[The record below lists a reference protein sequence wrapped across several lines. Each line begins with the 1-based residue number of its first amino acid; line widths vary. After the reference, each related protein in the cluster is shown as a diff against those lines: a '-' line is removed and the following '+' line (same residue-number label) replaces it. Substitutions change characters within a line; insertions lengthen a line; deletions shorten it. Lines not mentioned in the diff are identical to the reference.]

1 MNVLK
6 EKTDEISR
14 IREILMDHPK
24 GLTIEEIAK
33 KLPLNRTSTAK
44 YLNTLW
50 ISGQAEMMTFGRAKV
65 FTLSERVPFSQ
76 ILNLSSD
83 LLLVLDHD
91 LLINQVNDSFVKTFC
106 IPRENLLGIRIDHSG
121 LTRFFSKENLDLIRT
136 AQKGSEHIKMD
147 KIEIEGL
154 TYFFRIK
161 LIPVVFDQGGQ
172 GLAVI
177 LEDLTEL
184 KKHQDHLEQLV
195 EERTVELKSANHK
208 LVNEIEEHRK
218 SSLAL
223 EQSERKYRQ
232 LVENA
237 NSIILRT
244 DEHGHITFF
253 SEFAEKFFGFTET
266 EMLGKDLFGTII
278 QRQTHSKKSLA
289 EQNQEFLRPAKH
301 MMFKETE
308 VIRKNGDPAWVA
320 WTIKEQVDA
329 DKSFREFLIVGMD
342 ITVLKT
348 YIERSQRLVEKLE
361 IHEIELNAQSQ
372 EVKRLQQISNLSEKR
387 CMSNFNSA
395 PAGFFTIDEK
405 GKIIEMNQTGADLIG
420 KTLQQ
425 KGNVLL
431 TDFINKKNQEIF
443 SDFLQKIFRHSET
456 QTCIVLLIG
465 NKNTPVLFRGKGHV
479 GDDEIE
485 KGCHILAIELPV
497 SISTSLINRT
507 FPEEGTSQ
515 ET

>member
-1 MNVLK
+1 MNLL
-6 EKTDEISR
+6 EDQTDEISR
-14 IREILMDHPK
+14 IREILMEHPK
-24 GLTIEEIAK
+24 GLTIEEVAK

-44 YLNTLW
+44 YLNTLL

-65 FTLSERVPFSQ
+65 FTLSQRVPFSQ

-91 LLINQVNDSFVKTFC
+91 LLINQVNDSFVKLFG
-106 IPRENLLGIRIDHSG
+106 IPRDDLLGIRIDHTI
-121 LTRFFSKENLDLIRT
+121 LTRFFSDENLDLIRT

-147 KIEIEGL
+147 RIEIGGL

-195 EERTVELKSANHK
+195 EERTIELKTANHK

-218 SSLAL
+218 SSIAL

-244 DEHGHITFF
+244 DENGHITFF
-253 SEFAEKFFGFTET
+253 SEFAESFFGFTEA

-278 QRQTHSKKSLA
+278 QQQIHSKKSLA

-320 WTIKEQVDA
+320 WTIKEQVDT
-329 DKSFREFLIVGMD
+329 DEHFHEFLIVGMD

-361 IHEIELNAQSQ
+361 AHEIELNAQSQ
-372 EVKRLQQISNLSEKR
+372 ELQRLQQISEQSEKR
-387 CMSNFNSA
+387 CISNFDSA
-395 PAGFFTIDEK
+395 PVGFFTLDEK
-405 GKIIEMNQTGADLIG
+405 GRIAEMNQTGANLMGI
-420 KTLQQ
+420 TLPQTGSQ
-425 KGNVLL
+425 GILE
-431 TDFINKKNQEIF
+431 FIDKKNQGAF
-443 SDFLQKIFRHSET
+443 SDFLQKIFLSPEV
-456 QTCIVLLIG
+456 QTCVVSLDG
-465 NKNTPVLFRGKGHV
+465 NKNTPVLFRGKLLE
-479 GDDEIE
+479 DDDRNTQKCRI
-485 KGCHILAIELPV
+485 IAIDLP
-497 SISTSLINRT
+497 R
-507 FPEEGTSQ
+507 
-515 ET
+515 